1 MNSKNIGKEALMTLA
16 KEITELVRTMV
27 KNHPK
32 SFYYRDPQIHPY
44 DMLNCAKTVIVIFI
58 SYSNVVYQDIKGNQ
72 KTSIIWSDAYMQTN
86 ALLNQIT
93 LNLQKLL
100 ESKGFHGTSEPPT
113 ENFDHVTKTAS
124 WGHKSNAVI
133 AGIGTFGLNHLII
146 TKQGCLGRLN
156 SLVTDAYIPATKR
169 PDSSYCLYYKNGKC
183 KVCTMNCPSG
193 AISPNGDIDKKRCD
207 AYLEG
212 KNIHDWQQGCAQCS
226 LGPCALKGF

>member
-32 SFYYRDPQIHPY
+32 SFYYRDPIVGFASADDPLYNQLDEIIGNPQIHPY

-86 ALLNQIT
+86 ALLNRIT
-93 LNLQKLL
+93 LNLQKLP
-100 ESKGFHGTSEPPT
+100 ESKGSHGTSEPPT

-193 AISPNGDIDKKRCD
+193 AMKISTAKH
-207 AYLEG
+207 LM
-212 KNIHDWQQGCAQCS
+212 Q
-226 LGPCALKGF
+226 LLLF